1 MIRRIAILSV
11 VLLVLLATGDRAAA
25 ADGVHPRIV
34 SFSPALT
41 RIMFDMGLGDHVVG
55 VTRFCH
61 LPDGVDRPR
70 VGDAQ
75 DISARAILAVGPDI
89 VITQS
94 DVARFKGITDVAP
107 QVKIVASPIER
118 LADVPKAIELIGE
131 LTGRQDLAA
140 ASRDHLLARLSAV
153 GQRVAGQP
161 KPRALFV
168 MGTDRPSVA
177 GGKNFVHDLIE
188 LAGGVNVGADI
199 PGQTPW
205 RRTHIDAIVKAAPDV
220 VVCQVLVAAQAEEA
234 REYWRQWKGLP
245 AAEAG
250 RVYVVTDPDWSI
262 PSTKL
267 AALAD
272 TLAEMIHGGPSDA
285 ETTLSPFR
293 AKMLRWLAAALVG
306 GALAAGGMA
315 MQGLL
320 RNPLAEPYILGV
332 SSGAGVG
339 VLLGMAAT
347 AWWSLPE
354 WASLPA
360 LAFIGALATCTAVYM
375 LAQRRGRLD
384 PYTLILA
391 GVIVNTFNGAIMLG
405 VYLYVDMHRIADFT
419 HWMMGRLEDTTK
431 LHLLIMCGACVVIGW
446 IVLLT
451 QAARANVLSLGDN
464 VAATSGVAV
473 HRLRLVTFGCV
484 GLMTAAAVSL
494 AGPIG
499 FVGLIVPHLCRFIVG
514 PDQRIGLVASAIV
527 GAVLL
532 VLADSL
538 CRSIGP
544 WIGVS
549 LIPVGI
555 LTALVGGPFFVV
567 LLRRRRERAEA

>member
-1 MIRRIAILSV
+1 
-11 VLLVLLATGDRAAA
+11 
-25 ADGVHPRIV
+25 
-34 SFSPALT
+34 
-41 RIMFDMGLGDHVVG
+41 
-55 VTRFCH
+55 
-61 LPDGVDRPR
+61 
-70 VGDAQ
+70 VGDAFN
-75 DISARAILAVGPDI
+75 ISAEAILAVSPDI

-94 DVARFKGITDVAP
+94 DVARFKGVTDVAP
-107 QVKIVASPIER
+107 DVKIVASPIER
-118 LADVPKAIELIGE
+118 LADVSEAINLIGE
-131 LTGRQDLAA
+131 LTGRQDLAT
-140 ASRDHLLARLSAV
+140 ASRNHLMARLSAV
-153 GQRVAGQP
+153 ERRVAGR
-161 KPRALFV
+161 PRPRVLFV
-168 MGTDRPSVA
+168 MGTDRPIA
-177 GGKNFVHDLIE
+177 FGTENFVHDLIE

-205 RRTHIDAIVKAAPDV
+205 RRTHIDAIVDVAPDV
-220 VVCQVLVAAQAEEA
+220 IVCQVGEDEAGEA
-234 REYWRQWKGLP
+234 REYWRKWKGLS

-267 AALAD
+267 AELAD
-272 TLAEMIHGGPSDA
+272 TLAETIHGGPSSPA
-285 ETTLSPFR
+285 ATTLTPLR

-306 GALAAGGMA
+306 AALASGGMA
-315 MQGLL
+315 LQGLL

-347 AWWSLPE
+347 AWWSLPV
-354 WASLPA
+354 WASTPA
-360 LAFIGALATCTAVYM
+360 LAFIGALATCAAVYT

-405 VYLYVDMHRIADFT
+405 IYLYVDMHRIADFT
-419 HWMMGRLEDTTK
+419 HWAMGRLPDSIEVQ
-431 LHLLIMCGACVVIGW
+431 LLLMCAACVVVGW
-446 IVLLT
+446 IVLLA
-451 QAARANVLSLGDN
+451 QAAQANVLSLGDN
-464 VAATSGVAV
+464 VAATSGVSV
-473 HRLRLVTFGCV
+473 HLLRLVTFGCV

-499 FVGLIVPHLCRFIVG
+499 FVGLIVPHICRFLFG
-514 PDQRIGLVASAIV
+514 PDQRIGLVTSALA

-532 VLADSL
+532 VLADWL
-538 CRSIGP
+538 CRSAGP

-567 LLRRRRERAEA
+567 LLRKRREGAEV